1 MAKVVT
7 VRLSDE
13 EYRKI
18 ASSAKQ
24 ERRPLS
30 NFMTLMVIKGIEEGG
45 YVDAV
50 EMAQIRSDQRLMAK
64 LRAGHRD
71 AAQRKGRL
79 VG

>member
-13 EYRKI
+13 DYRKI
-18 ASSAKQ
+18 AAAAKL

-30 NFMTLMVIKGIEEGG
+30 NFMTLMVIKGVEEGD

-50 EMAQIRSDQRLMAK
+50 EMDQILSDKLLMAK
-64 LRAGHRD
+64 LQAGHRD
-71 AAQRKGRL
+71 ARQRKGKL

>member
-18 ASSAKQ
+18 ASSAKL

-30 NFMTLMVIKGIEEGG
+30 NFMTTMVLKGIEEGD

-50 EMAQIRSDQRLMAK
+50 EMTQIRSDERLMAK

-71 AAQRKGRL
+71 AKRRQGRL

>member
-1 MAKVVT
+1 MAKVVS
-7 VRLSDE
+7 VRLSDA

-18 ASSAKQ
+18 AAGARL

-30 NFMTLMVIKGIEEGG
+30 NFMTMIVLKGIEEGD

-50 EMAQIRSDQRLMAK
+50 EMAQIRSDPRLMAK

-71 AAQRKGRL
+71 AQQHRGRL
-79 VG
+79 VV

>member
-13 EYRKI
+13 DYRKI
-18 ASSAKQ
+18 AAVAKR

-30 NFMTLMVIKGIEEGG
+30 NFMTLMVIKGIEEGD

-50 EMAQIRSDQRLMAK
+50 EMDQILADKPLMAR

-71 AAQRKGRL
+71 AKQRKGRL

>member
-18 ASSAKQ
+18 AASARL

-30 NFMTLMVIKGIEEGG
+30 NFMATLVIKSIEEGA

-50 EMAQIRSDQRLMAK
+50 EMAQIRSDPRLMAK
-64 LRAGHRD
+64 LSAGHQD
-71 AAQRKGRL
+71 ARHRKGRL

>member
-7 VRLSDE
+7 VRLSE
-13 EYRKI
+13 EDYRKI
-18 ASSAKQ
+18 AAVAKR

-30 NFMTLMVIKGIEEGG
+30 NFMTLMVIKGIEEGD

-50 EMAQIRSDQRLMAK
+50 EMDQILSDKLLMAK
-64 LRAGHRD
+64 LRAGHHN
-71 AAQRKGRL
+71 AKQRKGKL

>member
-7 VRLSDE
+7 LRLSE
-13 EYRKI
+13 REYRTI
-18 ASSAKQ
+18 AASANR

-30 NFMTLMVIKGIEEGG
+30 NFMTMMVLRGIEEGD

-50 EMAQIRSDQRLMAK
+50 EMAQIRSDRRLMAK
-64 LRAGHRD
+64 LQAGHRD
-71 AAQRKGRL
+71 ARRGRGRL

>member
-18 ASSAKQ
+18 ASSAKL

-30 NFMTLMVIKGIEEGG
+30 NFMMMMVLKGIEEGD
-45 YVDAV
+45 YADAV
-50 EMAQIRSDQRLMAK
+50 EMAQIRSDPRLLAK
-64 LRAGHRD
+64 LQAGHRD
-71 AAQRKGRL
+71 AQRRKGRL

>member
-1 MAKVVT
+1 MSKVVT

-18 ASSAKQ
+18 SVGAKI
-24 ERRPLS
+24 ERRPIS
-30 NFMTLMVIKGIEEGG
+30 NFMTMLVLKGIEEGD
-45 YVDAV
+45 YVDAI
-50 EMAQIRSDQRLMAK
+50 EMSQIRSDHRLMTK

-71 AAQRKGRL
+71 AQQRKGRL

>member
-13 EYRKI
+13 DYRKI
-18 ASSAKQ
+18 VAVARL

-30 NFMTLMVIKGIEEGG
+30 NFMTLMVIKGIEEGD

-50 EMAQIRSDQRLMAK
+50 EMDQILSDKSLMAK

-71 AAQRKGRL
+71 AKQRKGKL

>member
-13 EYRKI
+13 DYRKI
-18 ASSAKQ
+18 ALVAKL
-24 ERRPLS
+24 ERRPIS
-30 NFMTLMVIKGIEEGG
+30 NFMTLMVVKGIEEGD

-50 EMAQIRSDQRLMAK
+50 EMDQITSDARLMARLK
-64 LRAGHRD
+64 AGHRD
-71 AAQRKGRL
+71 TKQRKGKF

>member
-13 EYRKI
+13 DYRTI
-18 ASSAKQ
+18 ATAAKLD
-24 ERRPLS
+24 RRPLS
-30 NFMTLMVIKGIEEGG
+30 NFMTLMVIKGIEEGD

-50 EMAQIRSDQRLMAK
+50 EMDQILSDKPLMAK
-64 LRAGHRD
+64 LQAGHRD
-71 AAQRKGRL
+71 AKRRKGKL

>member
-18 ASSAKQ
+18 ASSAKV

-30 NFMTLMVIKGIEEGG
+30 NFITTIVLKGIEESD

-50 EMAQIRSDQRLMAK
+50 EMAQIRSDPRLMAK

-71 AAQRKGRL
+71 ARRRKGRF

>member
-18 ASSAKQ
+18 ASSAKL

-30 NFMTLMVIKGIEEGG
+30 NFMTTVVLKGIEEGD

-50 EMAQIRSDQRLMAK
+50 EMAQIRSDPRLIAK
-64 LRAGHRD
+64 LRSGHRD
-71 AAQRKGRL
+71 AKRRRGRL